1 MSDIRSRRMS
11 VQSHIEA
18 LTAKHAALEQEL
30 HLETRRPAPDDSL
43 VADIKR
49 RKLEIKDEINRINH

>member
-1 MSDIRSRRMS
+1 MS

-30 HLETRRPAPDDSL
+30 HLEQRRPAPDISRL
-43 VADIKR
+43 HDIKR
-49 RKLEIKDEINRINH
+49 RKLEIKDEITRMDH

>member
-1 MSDIRSRRMS
+1 MS
-11 VQSHIEA
+11 VQSHVEA

-30 HLETRRPAPDDSL
+30 HYEQRLPAPDNSR

-49 RKLEIKDEINRINH
+49 RKLEIKDEISRITH

>member
-1 MSDIRSRRMS
+1 MS

-30 HLETRRPAPDDSL
+30 HLETRRPAPDESL

>member
-1 MSDIRSRRMS
+1 MS
-11 VQSHIEA
+11 VQNHLEA

-30 HLETRRPAPDDSL
+30 HLETRRPAPNDTV

-49 RKLEIKDEINRINH
+49 RKLEIKDEINRITH

>member
-1 MSDIRSRRMS
+1 MS

-30 HLETRRPAPDDSL
+30 HLEQRRPAPDETV

-49 RKLEIKDEINRINH
+49 RKLEIKDEITRITH

>member
-1 MSDIRSRRMS
+1 MS

-30 HLETRRPAPDDSL
+30 HLETRRPAP
-43 VADIKR
+43 IKR
-49 RKLEIKDEINRINH
+49 RKLEIKDEINRITH